1 MIKNLIKAA
10 GTAVAFYA
18 TLKLVD
24 TIQKNNNVDKKAK
37 QDAINTA
44 IDSIKK

>member
-1 MIKNLIKAA
+1 MIKNIAKAVC
-10 GTAVAFYA
+10 TAVAFYA

-24 TIQKNNNVDKKAK
+24 SVEKSNVDKKAK

-44 IDSIKK
+44 INSMKK